1 MELFVVHSRL
11 VFVFGLLGNIIST
24 GVYFAP
30 MPTIIEICKAKST
43 MGFQS
48 LPYIVSLF
56 SALLWLFYA
65 LVKGGDTFL
74 LISINTL
81 GIFIESVYIII
92 FLIFATPNTKKQ
104 TFKGLTGVMV
114 LCLVISLGT
123 FFSFQG
129 HTRVLVVGWICVAVS
144 VCVFAAPLTIVFEVV
159 RTKSVE
165 FMPLSLSCFLTLSA
179 TMWFAYGMSLKDI
192 CVTVPNVLGFLLGV
206 FQMGLYAY
214 YKRKAA
220 KNISNTGEEKLKAAG
235 GGNKDQHVI
244 NMSVALSNS
253 EVHPVDSSGR
263 SSEAEDETQ
272 RSGSQDDNDNNGGGS
287 SMKLEVRG
295 ARADVIN

>member
-1 MELFVVHSRL
+1 MEIFAVDNPL

-30 MPTIIEICKAKST
+30 MPTMIAICKGKST

-48 LPYIVSLF
+48 LPYVVSLL

-65 LVKGGDTFL
+65 FIKGGDTTFL
-74 LISINTL
+74 LITINTL
-81 GIFIESVYIII
+81 GTFIESIYIII
-92 FLIFATPNTKKQ
+92 FLIYATPHAKKQ

-114 LCLVISLGT
+114 LCLVISLGS
-123 FFSFQG
+123 FFCFQG
-129 HTRVLVVGWICVAVS
+129 QTRVQVVGWICVGIS
-144 VCVFAAPLTIVFEVV
+144 VCVFAAPLTIVFQVV
-159 RTKSVE
+159 RTQSVE

-214 YKRKAA
+214 YRKEPT
-220 KNISNTGEEKLKAAG
+220 KQKQKQKMNRNCKE
-235 GGNKDQHVI
+235 HVI
-244 NMSVALSNS
+244 NITILSNSS
-253 EVHPVDSSGR
+253 EVHPVADSGLKACSQ
-263 SSEAEDETQ
+263 SEDETI
-272 RSGSQDDNDNNGGGS
+272 GELVVDEKKNTT
-287 SMKLEVRG
+287 
-295 ARADVIN
+295 

>member
-1 MELFVVHSRL
+1 MELFNVHHPL
-11 VFVFGLLGNIIST
+11 VFVFGLLGNIISA

-30 MPTIIEICKAKST
+30 LPTFIEICKRKST

-48 LPYIVSLF
+48 LPYVVSLF

-65 LVKGGDTFL
+65 FIKGGDTFL

-81 GIFIESVYIII
+81 GVVIESIYITI
-92 FLIFATPNTKKQ
+92 FLIYATPDTKKQ
-104 TFKGLTGVMV
+104 TIKSLTGVMV
-114 LCLVISLGT
+114 LCLAISLGT

-129 HTRVLVVGWICVAVS
+129 PTRVLVVGWICVGIS

-192 CVTVPNVLGFLLGV
+192 CVTVPNVLGFLLGI

-214 YKRKAA
+214 YK
-220 KNISNTGEEKLKAAG
+220 NPEKKQA
-235 GGNKDQHVI
+235 NCKEHVMI
-244 NMSVALSNS
+244 NVNMLSHS
-253 EVHPVDSSGR
+253 EVHPVDSGR
-263 SSEAEDETQ
+263 KN
-272 RSGSQDDNDNNGGGS
+272 DDDGGGGGGEGE
-287 SMKLEVRG
+287 KVAAAAVVDEEKTCC
-295 ARADVIN
+295 DVN

>member
-1 MELFVVHSRL
+1 MELFNVHHPL

-30 MPTIIEICKAKST
+30 LPTFIEICKRKST

-48 LPYIVSLF
+48 LPYVVSLF

-65 LVKGGDTFL
+65 FIKGGDTFL

-81 GIFIESVYIII
+81 GTFIESIYIII
-92 FLIFATPNTKKQ
+92 FLVYATPDTKKQ
-104 TFKGLTGVMV
+104 TMKGLTGVMV
-114 LCLVISLGT
+114 LCLAISLGT
-123 FFSFQG
+123 FFSFEGQ
-129 HTRVLVVGWICVAVS
+129 TRVLVVGWICVGIS
-144 VCVFAAPLTIVFEVV
+144 VCVFAAPLTIVFQVV

-179 TMWFAYGMSLKDI
+179 TMWFAYGIALRDI

-214 YKRKAA
+214 YRNASSILEAEKKQP
-220 KNISNTGEEKLKAAG
+220 KINNCKEHMINIT
-235 GGNKDQHVI
+235 I
-244 NMSVALSNS
+244 LSNS
-253 EVHPVDSSGR
+253 EVHPVDSGR
-263 SSEAEDETQ
+263 SSEAED
-272 RSGSQDDNDNNGGGS
+272 GGGGGG
-287 SMKLEVRG
+287 EVVDEKQTRG
-295 ARADVIN
+295 MELDTGVVVM

>member
-1 MELFVVHSRL
+1 MELFNVHHPL

-30 MPTIIEICKAKST
+30 LPTFIEICKRKST

-48 LPYIVSLF
+48 LPYVVSLF

-65 LVKGGDTFL
+65 FVKGGDTFL

-81 GIFIESVYIII
+81 GTFIESIYIII
-92 FLIFATPNTKKQ
+92 FLVYATPDTKKQ
-104 TFKGLTGVMV
+104 TIKGLTGVMV

-129 HTRVLVVGWICVAVS
+129 QTRVLVVGWICVGIS
-144 VCVFAAPLTIVFEVV
+144 VCVFAAPLTIVFQVV

-179 TMWFAYGMSLKDI
+179 TMWFAYGIALRDI

-214 YKRKAA
+214 YRNASSILEAEKKQP
-220 KNISNTGEEKLKAAG
+220 KINCKEHMINIS
-235 GGNKDQHVI
+235 I
-244 NMSVALSNS
+244 LSNS
-253 EVHPVDSSGR
+253 EVHPVDSGR
-263 SSEAEDETQ
+263 SSEAED
-272 RSGSQDDNDNNGGGS
+272 GGGGGG
-287 SMKLEVRG
+287 EVVELDVKQTRG
-295 ARADVIN
+295 MELDTGVVVM